1 MITRKRE
8 LKLDHETSATSAD
21 EKRKASDA
29 NQKPSQS
36 VNTGMEV
43 TLVPSKAIKFMKQG
57 QKRVPAFFLKD
68 YLYVYMASSEPLNFT

>member
-43 TLVPSKAIKFMKQG
+43 TLVPSKAIKFMKYLVSK
-57 QKRVPAFFLKD
+57 QKSKQFQV
-68 YLYVYMASSEPLNFT
+68 

>member
-1 MITRKRE
+1 MMITRKRE

-43 TLVPSKAIKFMKQG
+43 TLVPSKTIKFMKQLVSK
-57 QKRVPAFFLKD
+57 QKSKQFQV
-68 YLYVYMASSEPLNFT
+68 